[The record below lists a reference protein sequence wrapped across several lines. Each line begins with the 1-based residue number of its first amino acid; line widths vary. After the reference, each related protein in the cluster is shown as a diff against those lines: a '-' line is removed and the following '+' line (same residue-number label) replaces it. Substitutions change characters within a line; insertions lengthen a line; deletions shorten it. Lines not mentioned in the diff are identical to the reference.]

1 MTGAVA
7 ESDMVQGRNSSA
19 VPDRRLRIV
28 HIYDGDY
35 PTPDVRT
42 EKISRALTDAG
53 CEVHIVAR
61 NRTWKTT
68 REELPEGVVHRM
80 PPVRWLGQR
89 LDGALGFPAF
99 VNPRWVSLL
108 SRAVQGVRAD
118 VIIARD
124 LPLCP
129 TALWVGRRAGIP
141 VVFDM
146 AENYPAMM
154 RDIWNV
160 GRHGALDWIL
170 RNPTAVAA
178 VERYCLPRVD
188 HVITVVEES
197 AQRVMRA
204 GVPESRVSIVSNTP
218 FLSRLPSL
226 PQRDRSPNRPLELIY
241 LGLIEIPRGIE
252 EVLEALA
259 ILRNGPRPVHCT
271 FIGAG
276 RDELLLRQRALALG
290 VQAEAK
296 FVGFVPYREAL
307 ELVARADIGI
317 VPHRATEAWN
327 TTIPNKLF
335 DYMGACLPVVT
346 SDAAPAARIVRE
358 AGAGEVFRSQDS
370 RDLSH
375 VITRLFDSN
384 VRAARGEAGRRAVFE
399 RYNWGRD
406 SDRLLKAIDA
416 LVNGGSERCKAAPRA
431 RGRRGRAPLD
441 A

>member
-1 MTGAVA
+1 MTVAVA
-7 ESDMVQGRNSSA
+7 KSEVVQGGASSA
-19 VPDRRLRIV
+19 VVDRRLRIV

-35 PTPDVRT
+35 PTPDVRS

-53 CEVHIVAR
+53 CEVYIVAR
-61 NRTWKTT
+61 NRTWDAT
-68 REELPEGVVHRM
+68 REQLPEGVVHRM
-80 PPVRWLGQR
+80 SPIRWLGRR

-108 SRAVQGVRAD
+108 SRTVRAARAD

-129 TALWVGRRAGIP
+129 TALWVGRRAGVP

-154 RDIWNV
+154 RDIWSV
-160 GRHGALDWIL
+160 GRQHAMDWIL
-170 RNPTAVAA
+170 RNPAAVAA

-197 AQRVMRA
+197 AQRVVHA
-204 GVPESRVSIVSNTP
+204 GVPESRVSVVSNTP
-218 FLSRLPSL
+218 FLSRLPIL
-226 PQRDRSPNRPLELIY
+226 PQTDRSPNRPLELIY

-259 ILRNGPRPVHCT
+259 ILRDGPRPVRCT

-276 RDELLLRQRALALG
+276 RDEQLLRQRALALG

-307 ELVARADIGI
+307 ELVARADVGV

-335 DYMGACLPVVT
+335 DYMGVGLPVVT

-370 RDLSH
+370 RHLAH

-399 RYNWGRD
+399 RYNWAHD
-406 SDRLLKAIDA
+406 SARLLKAIGA
-416 LVNGGSERCKAAPRA
+416 LVNARSERREGAAGTR
-431 RGRRGRAPLD
+431 RRGRATLGE
-441 A
+441 